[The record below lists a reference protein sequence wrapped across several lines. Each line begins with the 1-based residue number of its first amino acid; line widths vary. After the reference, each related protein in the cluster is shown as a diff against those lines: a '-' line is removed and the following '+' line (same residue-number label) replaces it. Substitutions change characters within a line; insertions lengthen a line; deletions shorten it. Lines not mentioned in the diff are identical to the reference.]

1 MYVHVIRIKIYSLFV
16 LVLFSFFSK
25 DLYSG
30 IFDTLQFIPKEKKWV
45 VAEKII
51 QIKIFSLD
59 SLSAF
64 SELNV
69 LNDIALNEQN
79 AELKTLVLFYKG
91 DYLFRNLSNIEM
103 AISLMK
109 ESLTIAEKNGL
120 ENRASVINH
129 GIGMVYYKDQN
140 YPLSFEYLIR
150 ADNQMKSIGYEKI
163 PDIATHLKDIGRA
176 YSGFKNFNKGI
187 YYYKLALNYANDRE
201 RIKSNLFNNLGA
213 NYREKMMLDSAIH
226 YYQKD
231 LALATENKD
240 SLAIGVTT
248 ANMGDLYLLKGDL
261 TLAKIN
267 LDKGYELCKKY
278 EIWQVVGRI
287 LLTSIDVDL
296 QQNNIQDAKKKLQET
311 EYLINSGKT
320 NDELTR
326 TEYLKSFAKI
336 SKKENKINEA
346 FAYLEAYIEAK
357 DSLYLQKDISMLA
370 KLEAQQMTEKHLTEM
385 QIKEKEKE
393 LQKVIRNIIIV
404 VAILIL
410 LIAVKIILNLR
421 EKQKREKQI
430 VELQKKEVELEKTH
444 VETELK
450 NARRMLQSF
459 MENIREKNRLIENF
473 SNEIDKLKAF
483 NEPEVEKHK
492 DIITEK
498 LSEAKILTENDWIK
512 FRKMFDEVHE
522 GFFHRLNM
530 KYENLTQGELRFLAL
545 IKLEMSTDEISAMT
559 GVSEHAVRRT
569 SQRLRKKLNIVNIEE
584 LLELVE
590 NV

>member
-1 MYVHVIRIKIYSLFV
+1 MIKFLFHIIIVINT
-16 LVLFSFFSK
+16 FFAGN
-25 DLYSG
+25 LCAG
-30 IFDTLQFIPKEKKWV
+30 IFDTLQLISKERRSD
-45 VAEKII
+45 VAENII
-51 QIKIFSLD
+51 HKKLFSLD
-59 SLSAF
+59 SKIAF
-64 SELNV
+64 SELNK
-69 LNDIALNEQN
+69 LNDLALKDNN
-79 AELKTLVLFYKG
+79 AEMRTLVLFYKG
-91 DYLFRNLSNIEM
+91 EYQFRNLSNIEL
-103 AISLMK
+103 ALSLMK
-109 ESLTIAEKNGL
+109 ESLIIADKSGL
-120 ENRASVINH
+120 KKRASLINH
-129 GIGMVYYKDQN
+129 GIGMIYYNAQN
-140 YPLSFEYLIR
+140 YPLAFEYLIR
-150 ADNQMKSIGYEKI
+150 ADNLMKSIGYEKI
-163 PDIATHLKDIGRA
+163 PDIAVRLKDIGRA

-187 YYYKLALNYANDRE
+187 YYYKLALNYAEDYE
-201 RIKSNLFNNLGA
+201 RIKSNLFNNLGT

-226 YYQKD
+226 YYQKA

-240 SLAIGVTT
+240 SLAIGITT

-261 TLAKIN
+261 ALAKIN

-278 EIWQVVGRI
+278 ELWQGVGRI

-326 TEYLKSFAKI
+326 SEYLKSFAKI
-336 SKKENKINEA
+336 YKKENKINEA
-346 FAYLEAYIEAK
+346 FNYLEAYIEAK

-370 KLEAQQMTEKHLTEM
+370 NLEAQQMTEKHLTEM

-421 EKQKREKQI
+421 AKQKREKQI
-430 VELQKKEVELEKTH
+430 VELQKKEVEFEKTK

-473 SNEIDKLKAF
+473 SNEVDKLKAF

-492 DIITEK
+492 HFIAEK

-522 GFFHRLNM
+522 GFFYRINM

-559 GVSEHAVRRT
+559 GVSVHAVRRT
-569 SQRLRKKLNIVNIEE
+569 SQRLRRKLNIVNIEE

-590 NV
+590 RV

>member
-1 MYVHVIRIKIYSLFV
+1 MIKFFFHIIIVINI
-16 LVLFSFFSK
+16 FFSEN
-25 DLYSG
+25 LFAG
-30 IFDTLQFIPKEKKWV
+30 IFDTLQLVSKEKRSD
-45 VAEKII
+45 VAENII
-51 QIKIFSLD
+51 HKKLFSLD
-59 SLSAF
+59 SKIAF
-64 SELNV
+64 SELNK
-69 LNDIALNEQN
+69 LNDIALKDKNIEMR
-79 AELKTLVLFYKG
+79 TLVLFYKG
-91 DYLFRNLSNIEM
+91 EYQFRNLSNIEL
-103 AISLMK
+103 ALSLMK
-109 ESLTIAEKNGL
+109 ESLIIADKSGL
-120 ENRASVINH
+120 KKRASLINH
-129 GIGMVYYKDQN
+129 GIGMIYYNAQN
-140 YPLSFEYLIR
+140 YPLAFEYLIR
-150 ADNQMKSIGYEKI
+150 ADNLMKSIGYEKI
-163 PDIATHLKDIGRA
+163 PDIAVRLKDIGRA

-187 YYYKLALNYANDRE
+187 YYYKLALNYAEDYE
-201 RIKSNLFNNLGA
+201 RIKSNLFNNLGT

-226 YYQKD
+226 YYQKA

-240 SLAIGVTT
+240 SLAIGITT

-261 TLAKIN
+261 ALAKIN

-278 EIWQVVGRI
+278 ELWQGVGRI

-296 QQNNIQDAKKKLQET
+296 QQNNIQDAKKKLEET

-326 TEYLKSFAKI
+326 SEYLKSFAKI
-336 SKKENKINEA
+336 YKKENKINEA
-346 FAYLEAYIEAK
+346 FNYLEAYIEAK

-370 KLEAQQMTEKHLTEM
+370 NLEAQQMTEKHLTEM

-421 EKQKREKQI
+421 AKQKREKQI
-430 VELQKKEVELEKTH
+430 VELQKKEVEFEKTK

-473 SNEIDKLKAF
+473 SNEVDKLKAF

-492 DIITEK
+492 HFIAEK

-559 GVSEHAVRRT
+559 GVSPHAVRRT
-569 SQRLRKKLNIVNIEE
+569 SQRLRRKLNIVNIEE

>member
-1 MYVHVIRIKIYSLFV
+1 MIKFFFHIIIVINT
-16 LVLFSFFSK
+16 FFSGN
-25 DLYSG
+25 LCAG
-30 IFDTLQFIPKEKKWV
+30 IFDTLQLISKEKRSD
-45 VAEKII
+45 VAENII
-51 QIKIFSLD
+51 HKKLFSLD
-59 SLSAF
+59 SKIAF
-64 SELNV
+64 SELNK
-69 LNDIALNEQN
+69 LNDIALKDKNIEMR
-79 AELKTLVLFYKG
+79 TLVLFYKG
-91 DYLFRNLSNIEM
+91 EYQFRNLSNAEL

-109 ESLTIAEKNGL
+109 ESLIIADKSGL
-120 ENRASVINH
+120 KKRASLINH
-129 GIGMVYYKDQN
+129 GIGMIYYNTQN
-140 YPLSFEYLIR
+140 YPLAFEYLIR

-163 PDIATHLKDIGRA
+163 PDIAVRLKDIGRA

-187 YYYKLALNYANDRE
+187 YYYKLALNYAKDHE

-226 YYQKD
+226 YYQKA

-240 SLAIGVTT
+240 SLAIGITT

-261 TLAKIN
+261 ALAKIN

-278 EIWQVVGRI
+278 EIWQGVGRI

-311 EYLINSGKT
+311 EYLISSGKT

-326 TEYLKSFAKI
+326 SEYLKSFAKI
-336 SKKENKINEA
+336 YQKENKINKA
-346 FAYLEAYIEAK
+346 FDYLEAYIEAK

-370 KLEAQQMTEKHLTEM
+370 NLEAQQMTEKHLTEM

-421 EKQKREKQI
+421 AKQKREKQI
-430 VELQKKEVELEKTH
+430 VELQKKEVEFEKTQ
-444 VETELK
+444 VESELK

-492 DIITEK
+492 QVIAEK

-522 GFFHRLNM
+522 GFIHRLNM
-530 KYENLTQGELRFLAL
+530 KYENLTQGELRLLAL

-559 GVSEHAVRRT
+559 GVSPHAVRRT
-569 SQRLRKKLNIVNIEE
+569 SQRLRRKLNIVSIEE

>member
-1 MYVHVIRIKIYSLFV
+1 L
-16 LVLFSFFSK
+16 K
-25 DLYSG
+25 DKN
-30 IFDTLQFIPKEKKWV
+30 IEMR
-45 VAEKII
+45 
-51 QIKIFSLD
+51 
-59 SLSAF
+59 
-64 SELNV
+64 
-69 LNDIALNEQN
+69 
-79 AELKTLVLFYKG
+79 TLVLFYKG
-91 DYLFRNLSNIEM
+91 EYQFRNLSNIEL
-103 AISLMK
+103 ALSLMK
-109 ESLTIAEKNGL
+109 ESLIIADKSGL
-120 ENRASVINH
+120 KKRASLINH
-129 GIGMVYYKDQN
+129 GIGMIYYNAQN
-140 YPLSFEYLIR
+140 YPLAFEYLIR
-150 ADNQMKSIGYEKI
+150 ADNLMKSIGYEKI
-163 PDIATHLKDIGRA
+163 PDIAVRLKDIGRA

-187 YYYKLALNYANDRE
+187 YYYKLALNYAEDYE
-201 RIKSNLFNNLGA
+201 RIKSNLFNNLGT

-226 YYQKD
+226 YYQKA

-240 SLAIGVTT
+240 SLAIGITT

-261 TLAKIN
+261 ALAKIN

-278 EIWQVVGRI
+278 ELWQGVGRI

-296 QQNNIQDAKKKLQET
+296 QQNNIQDAKKKLEET

-326 TEYLKSFAKI
+326 SEYLKSFAKI
-336 SKKENKINEA
+336 YKKENKINEA
-346 FAYLEAYIEAK
+346 FNYLEAYIEAK

-370 KLEAQQMTEKHLTEM
+370 NLEAQQMTEKHLTEM

-421 EKQKREKQI
+421 AKQNREKQI
-430 VELQKKEVELEKTH
+430 LELQKKEVEFEKTK

-473 SNEIDKLKAF
+473 SNEVDKLKAF

-492 DIITEK
+492 QFIAEK

-559 GVSEHAVRRT
+559 GVSAHAVRRT
-569 SQRLRKKLNIVNIEE
+569 SQRLRRKLNLVNIEE